1 MNAKTLIATLFGL
14 LFLVPVF
21 SASANTDM
29 EARRAAKL
37 EATVMN
43 PNLPLEKRIRALKKM
58 QADEMVGGRIKRT
71 FCVWDPLGKAGP
83 ISSTVEDQKLRSL
96 HYGMDLSVITFQD
109 EKELVEAL
117 RTDERCDAAVIR
129 GSAAMEFN
137 RFAGTIESV
146 GGLLDRRQVQLL
158 MQVMA
163 NPRMAPRLADE
174 NFTVLG
180 VATMGSSYRFTTDRQ
195 ALRSLDSF
203 KGRAIATESMDP
215 AMAALA
221 KAYKGKAVE
230 GDMMS
235 NVQNYADGKVDGMIS
250 PIIAYLVMGS
260 GQISTDVGIMKTE
273 VAQSTIQLIGRSEK
287 FPRGLAQIL
296 REDFLFKF
304 DNYARRVDNELALI
318 PSQFWMDDKP
328 EDVQKLQSMSQKVR
342 LAMRDQGHYDA
353 AMLRLQRKIR
363 CKFDP
368 SRSEC
373 TNPVE

>member
-1 MNAKTLIATLFGL
+1 
-14 LFLVPVF
+14 
-21 SASANTDM
+21 
-29 EARRAAKL
+29 
-37 EATVMN
+37 
-43 PNLPLEKRIRALKKM
+43 
-58 QADEMVGGRIKRT
+58 
-71 FCVWDPLGKAGP
+71 
-83 ISSTVEDQKLRSL
+83 
-96 HYGMDLSVITFQD
+96 
-109 EKELVEAL
+109 
-117 RTDERCDAAVIR
+117 
-129 GSAAMEFN
+129 
-137 RFAGTIESV
+137 
-146 GGLLDRRQVQLL
+146 
-158 MQVMA
+158 
-163 NPRMAPRLADE
+163 
-174 NFTVLG
+174 
-180 VATMGSSYRFTTDRQ
+180 
-195 ALRSLDSF
+195 
-203 KGRAIATESMDP
+203 
-215 AMAALA
+215 
-221 KAYKGKAVE
+221 
-230 GDMMS
+230 MMS